1 MPKDFSEDFLVSSE
15 DYGSVLSKTV
25 LPFLSACR
33 RDRTL
38 QGRDR
43 FPLFCSV
50 FNAESPVGTVLVL
63 HGFTENTF
71 KYSELIYSLLRNHF
85 SVVAYDQRGH
95 GRSGRVEKLPHPSV
109 THVSRFEDYVDDLEI
124 VCDTLLLDL
133 PKPWMIFAH
142 SMGGAVASLFLERR
156 HDVFSAAALCAPMIA
171 PVTGVPAAVAS
182 SMAKVLSLRNRGRSN
197 PFFMKPYAGPED
209 FESSCATDPVRFAWY
224 DAQKATHQEYQ
235 NSVPSARWIAESV
248 AVTKKILAAG
258 APESISCPVLL
269 STAEHDNSVLPEPQK
284 LFIARVPAG
293 RHLFVKDARHEIFR
307 SVNKVFF
314 PWWHEILSFFRE
326 VNA

>member
-1 MPKDFSEDFLVSSE
+1 MPNVFNEDFLISSP
-15 DYGSVLSKTV
+15 DYTSVMNETV
-25 LPFLSACR
+25 LPALDACR
-33 RDRTL
+33 HDRTIS
-38 QGRDR
+38 GKDR

-50 FNAESPVGTVLVL
+50 FDAEAPVGTVLVL

-85 SVVAYDQRGH
+85 SVLAYDQRGH
-95 GRSGRVEKLPHPSV
+95 GRSGRVENLPHPSV

-124 VCDTLLLDL
+124 ICDSVLRNL

-171 PVTGVPAAVAS
+171 PVTGVPSVVAS
-182 SMAKVLSLRNRGRSN
+182 SMAKALSVRNHGRSN

-209 FESSCATDPVRFAWY
+209 FATSAATDPVRFAWY
-224 DAQKATHQEYQ
+224 DAVKASHQEYQ
-235 NSVPSARWIAESV
+235 NSVPSSRWIVESV

-258 APESISCPVLL
+258 APESISCPLLL
-269 STAEHDNSVLPEPQK
+269 STAENDTSVLPEPQK
-284 LFIARVPAG
+284 LFVSRVPAG
-293 RHLFVKDARHEIFR
+293 RHLFVKAARHEIFR
-307 SVNKVFF
+307 SVNDVFF
-314 PWWHEILSFFRE
+314 PWWRQVLSFLKE
-326 VNA
+326 AVS

>member
-1 MPKDFSEDFLVSSE
+1 M
-15 DYGSVLSKTV
+15 
-25 LPFLSACR
+25 
-33 RDRTL
+33 
-38 QGRDR
+38 
-43 FPLFCSV
+43 
-50 FNAESPVGTVLVL
+50 
-63 HGFTENTF
+63 
-71 KYSELIYSLLRNHF
+71 
-85 SVVAYDQRGH
+85 
-95 GRSGRVEKLPHPSV
+95 EKLPHPSV

-171 PVTGVPAAVAS
+171 PVTGVPASVAS
-182 SMAKVLSLRNRGRSN
+182 SMAKVLSLRNKGRSN

-209 FESSCATDPVRFAWY
+209 FETSCATDPVRFAWY
-224 DAQKATHQEYQ
+224 DAQKASHQEYQ